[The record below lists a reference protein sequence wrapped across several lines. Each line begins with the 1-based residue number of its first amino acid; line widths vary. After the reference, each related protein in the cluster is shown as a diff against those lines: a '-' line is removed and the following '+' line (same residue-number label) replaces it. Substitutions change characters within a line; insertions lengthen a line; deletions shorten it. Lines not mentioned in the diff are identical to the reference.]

1 MIAGPAGSSRSHAL
15 ICRGQQIPSTV
26 RAGEGGNHDSVR
38 RSHLAQKYYLV
49 SDLHMG
55 GDGRLQH
62 CDYATEFIAF
72 LKGLEKEDPD
82 TELLIVGDTFGFWEL
97 TLVRGTEKLEHIIK
111 AHQAIF
117 DQLRATGACIRVTMM
132 VGNHDYDLACDPAY
146 VDKLRAYNIHLDTS
160 LVLIR
165 FVGAKKIWIEHGQ
178 QRDQFNAFRDYGNV
192 HALPVGYFITETFV
206 SGASRYSDFGR
217 GDWLKDIRS
226 VGTMQIPDW
235 FLSNYFYREMG
246 TFLRWLLL
254 PFLLLS
260 GVTVIAILGELLRV
274 LGIFDYNI
282 LFQNPLMSRLGII
295 DNVLQVVI
303 AINSVFLVLFGAPM
317 ALVLHDLTRA
327 LRRFH
332 VLTNHWMMPDLDS
345 EECYLEAARAAF
357 ASDDRVAVFVF
368 GHTHAAFLKR
378 LGSAGQVVLNTGTWL
393 KLLHRVPVRFG
404 LLPAVYHPSYRLN
417 YFCIEQGNNHV
428 VINYVTIP
436 KTPERELTW
445 LQRLVTLGRIAKPQD
460 AIPAKTVV

>member
-1 MIAGPAGSSRSHAL
+1 LAL
-15 ICRGQQIPSTV
+15 
-26 RAGEGGNHDSVR
+26 
-38 RSHLAQKYYLV
+38 KYYLV

-72 LKGLEKEDPD
+72 LKGLENEDPE

-97 TLVRGTEKLEHIIK
+97 TLVHGTEKFEHIVK
-111 AHQAIF
+111 AHQDIF
-117 DQLRATGACIRVTMM
+117 DQLRATGARIKVTMM

-146 VDKLRAYNIHLDTS
+146 GQKLRSYNIHLDTS
-160 LVLIR
+160 LALIR
-165 FVGAKKIWIEHGQ
+165 TVGGKKIWIEHGQ
-178 QRDQFNAFRDYGNV
+178 QRDQFNAFRDYGNP

-206 SGASRYSDFGR
+206 SGASRHSDFGR

-235 FLSNYFYREMG
+235 FLSNYFYREMSA
-246 TFLRWLLL
+246 TLRWLLL

-260 GVTVIAILGELLRV
+260 GVTVVAIFGECLRV

-282 LFQNPLMSRLGII
+282 LFHNPLMSRLRII
-295 DNVLQVVI
+295 DNVLQAVI
-303 AINSVFLVLFGAPM
+303 VINSIFLVLFGAPM
-317 ALVLHDLTRA
+317 ALVLHDLTRT

-332 VLTNHWMMPDLDS
+332 VLTDHWMMPDLDS
-345 EECYLEAARAAF
+345 EVSYLEGAHDVF
-357 ASDDRVAVFVF
+357 TGDDRVAVFVF

-378 LGSAGQVVLNTGTWL
+378 LGPGGQVVLNTGTWL

-404 LLPAVYHPSYRLN
+404 LLPAVYYPSYRLN
-417 YFCIEQGNNHV
+417 YFRIEEEDNR
-428 VINYVTIP
+428 VIITYVAIP

-445 LQRLVTLGRIAKPQD
+445 LQRLVTLGRAPKPQKP
-460 AIPAKTVV
+460 IPANTVVSF

>member
-1 MIAGPAGSSRSHAL
+1 MAK
-15 ICRGQQIPSTV
+15 
-26 RAGEGGNHDSVR
+26 
-38 RSHLAQKYYLV
+38 KYYLV

-55 GDGRLQH
+55 GDGQLQH
-62 CDYATEFIAF
+62 CDYAPEFIAF
-72 LKGLEKEDPD
+72 LKGLEKEDPE

-97 TLVRGTEKLEHIIK
+97 TLVSGTEKLDHIIK

-117 DQLRATGACIRVTMM
+117 DQLKVIGARIKVTMM

-146 VDKLRAYNIHLDTS
+146 VDKLRSYNIHLDTN

-165 FVGAKKIWIEHGQ
+165 FVGDKKIWIEHGQ
-178 QRDQFNAFRDYGNV
+178 QRDTYNVFRDYGNS

-217 GDWLKDIRS
+217 ADWLKDIRS

-235 FLSNYFYREMG
+235 FLSNYFYREMS
-246 TFLRWLLL
+246 TTLRWLLL

-260 GVTVIAILGELLRV
+260 GLTVIAILGELLRV
-274 LGIFDYNI
+274 LGIFDYNV
-282 LFQNPLMSRLGII
+282 LFQNPLMSKLGII

-303 AINSVFLVLFGAPM
+303 GINSIFLVMFGVPV
-317 ALVLHDLTRA
+317 ALVLHDLTRT

-345 EECYLEAARAAF
+345 QEAYLKGAEEVF
-357 ASDDRVAVFVF
+357 TKDDRVAVFVF

-378 LGSAGQVVLNTGTWL
+378 LGPAGQVVLNTGTWL
-393 KLLHRVPVRFG
+393 KLLHRIPVRIG
-404 LLPAVYHPSYRLN
+404 MLPAVYYPSYRLN
-417 YFCIEQGNNHV
+417 YFHIGEENNHL
-428 VINYVTIP
+428 VINYVEIA
-436 KTPERELTW
+436 KTPEPELTW
-445 LQRLVTLGRIAKPQD
+445 LQRLVTLGRTPKQQEVIA
-460 AIPAKTVV
+460 AKTVLDL